1 MECRDEPLRE
11 NGRRRCMPPRRLQ
24 GRVFA
29 VVGRARFA
37 PTQTLCR
44 PPTMSNKQRLVLS
57 VLEFLNQSNRD
68 GTVKQDD
75 QESLEVASA
84 SRSLASA
91 RERVS

>member
-1 MECRDEPLRE
+1 MLR
-11 NGRRRCMPPRRLQ
+11 RTTQ
-24 GRVFA
+24 GER
-29 VVGRARFA
+29 
-37 PTQTLCR
+37 QTLEHATAQIARRSVCCCWVR
-44 PPTMSNKQRLVLS
+44 ALRLPTELSATPTMSNKQRLVLS
-57 VLEFLNQSNRD
+57 ILEFLNQSIRD